1 MIMGADGEKMVLQYL
16 KDRGGYARLSEF
28 RQKSVLQL
36 LVEKGL
42 VRVVRQYRNHDQP
55 HTWFVELM
63 YP

>member
-28 RQKSVLQL
+28 RQKTVLQL

-42 VRVVRQYRNHDQP
+42 IRVVRQYRNHDQP

>member
-1 MIMGADGEKMVLQYL
+1 MGADGEQILLQYL
-16 KDRGGYARLSEF
+16 KARGGYARLSEC

-42 VRVVRQYRNHDQP
+42 VRVVRHYRSHDQQQ
-55 HTWFVELM
+55 TWFVELM